1 MPGDNIIECSFQLFF
16 SLMQKATIRAL
27 LTAVQSALTLD
38 EKIVR
43 VFFFRIHRRVTSFVR
58 PDFINTHLSPLVSRS
73 SFAFT
78 RELFGQQNKNR
89 PRSEVTRIKGNL
101 SL

>member
-16 SLMQKATIRAL
+16 SLMQKAAIRAL

-43 VFFFRIHRRVTSFVR
+43 VFFFQN
-58 PDFINTHLSPLVSRS
+58 PQ
-73 SFAFT
+73 T
-78 RELFGQQNKNR
+78 RN
-89 PRSEVTRIKGNL
+89 
-101 SL
+101 